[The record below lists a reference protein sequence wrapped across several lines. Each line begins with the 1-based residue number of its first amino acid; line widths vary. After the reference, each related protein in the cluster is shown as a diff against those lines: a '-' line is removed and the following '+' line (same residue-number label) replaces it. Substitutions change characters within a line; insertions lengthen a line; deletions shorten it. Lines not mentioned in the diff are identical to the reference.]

1 VIRSTNKI
9 MSAFVVLEPPGPQ
22 HAAIEHAERF
32 IFLREKFSLRAF
44 LFGPLWMI
52 WQRLWVVLGAYLVGV
67 GLVGYG
73 LRVIGVGWLAL
84 ALALGLV
91 HLLIGLE
98 ATTLLRWTR
107 ARRGWRESGVVIAD
121 DLEMA
126 ERRFF
131 DNRATLRPP
140 AKSAPRLVPEQ
151 LAASQ
156 AEPSQP
162 DIIGLFPEP
171 GGGR

>member
-1 VIRSTNKI
+1 
-9 MSAFVVLEPPGPQ
+9 MSAFVVLEPPGYQ
-22 HAAIEHAERF
+22 HTAIEHAERF
-32 IFLREKFSLRAF
+32 IFLRERFSLRAF

-52 WQRLWVVLGAYLVGV
+52 WRRLWVVLGVYLVGL
-67 GLVGYG
+67 GLAGYG
-73 LRVIGVGWLAL
+73 LRVMGVGWLPL
-84 ALALGLV
+84 ALMLGLV

-98 ATTLLRWTR
+98 AATLHRWTR
-107 ARRGWRESGVVIAD
+107 VRGGWRECGVVIAD
-121 DLEMA
+121 DLDMA

-131 DNRATLRPP
+131 DNRTAFRPP
-140 AKSAPRLVPEQ
+140 AKPVPGLAPGQ
-151 LAASQ
+151 FAAAQ